1 MGEFHLA
8 NDRRTMTTD
17 PNQERR
23 RLREL
28 YANMS
33 DGELEKL
40 ASEGSSLTE
49 EAYDT
54 LEDEL
59 EHRGIADKIE
69 DLPAKNLPQIDY
81 RELMTIR
88 HFRDLPAALLAQ
100 GLLKSAGI
108 ESSLADD
115 NLVRLDWFISNLVGG
130 VRLRVKPQD
139 AQEALQILNQ
149 PIPAGF
155 NVEGVGIYEQPKCP
169 QCGSLDITFEGLNKS
184 VAYVSA
190 YLNVPI
196 PIHNEG
202 WKCAS
207 CGHEWMDEVEVES
220 ESDDEPEPEL
230 EPPQN

>member
-1 MGEFHLA
+1 MIP
-8 NDRRTMTTD
+8 D

-40 ASEGSSLTE
+40 AAQANSLTD
-49 EAYDT
+49 EAYDA

-59 EHRGIADKIE
+59 DRRGIADEIG
-69 DLPAKNLPQIDY
+69 DLPAKNPPQLDY

-88 HFRDLPAALLAQ
+88 QFRDLPAALLAQ
-100 GLLKSAGI
+100 GLLQSAGI

-115 NLVRLDWFISNLVGG
+115 NLIRLDWFISNLIGG

-139 AQEALQILNQ
+139 AKDALEILNQ

-169 QCGSLDITFEGLNKS
+169 QCGSLDITFEELNKP
-184 VAYVSA
+184 VAYTSA
-190 YLNVPI
+190 YLNVPL
-196 PIHNEG
+196 PIHRSG
-202 WKCAS
+202 WKCQS
-207 CGHEWMDEVEVES
+207 CGHEWMDEVEAES
-220 ESDDEPEPEL
+220 H
-230 EPPQN
+230 

>member
-1 MGEFHLA
+1 MIP
-8 NDRRTMTTD
+8 D

-28 YANMS
+28 YASMS

-40 ASEGSSLTE
+40 AAQANSLTD
-49 EAYDT
+49 EAYDA

-59 EHRGIADKIE
+59 DRRGIADEIG
-69 DLPAKNLPQIDY
+69 DLPAKNPPQLDY

-88 HFRDLPAALLAQ
+88 QFRDLPAALLAQ
-100 GLLKSAGI
+100 GLLQSAGI

-115 NLVRLDWFISNLVGG
+115 NLIRLDWFISNLIGG

-139 AQEALQILNQ
+139 AKDALEILNQ

-169 QCGSLDITFEGLNKS
+169 QCGSLDITFEELNKP
-184 VAYVSA
+184 VAYTSA
-190 YLNVPI
+190 YLNVPL
-196 PIHNEG
+196 PIHRSG
-202 WKCAS
+202 WKCQS
-207 CGHEWMDEVEVES
+207 CGHEWMDEVEAES
-220 ESDDEPEPEL
+220 H
-230 EPPQN
+230 

>member
-1 MGEFHLA
+1 MI
-8 NDRRTMTTD
+8 TD

-28 YANMS
+28 YASLS

-40 ASEGSSLTE
+40 AGQANSLTD
-49 EAYDT
+49 EAYDA

-59 EHRGIADKIE
+59 DRRGIADEIG
-69 DLPAKNLPQIDY
+69 DLPAKNPPQLDY

-88 HFRDLPAALLAQ
+88 QFRDLPAALLAQ
-100 GLLKSAGI
+100 GLLQSAGI

-115 NLVRLDWFISNLVGG
+115 NLIRLDWFISNLIGG

-139 AQEALQILNQ
+139 AKDALDILNQ

-169 QCGSLDITFEGLNKS
+169 QCGSLDITFEELNKPI
-184 VAYVSA
+184 AYTSA
-190 YLNVPI
+190 YLSVPL
-196 PIHNEG
+196 PIHRSG

-207 CGHEWMDEVEVES
+207 CGHEWMDEVE
-220 ESDDEPEPEL
+220 PEPGS
-230 EPPQN
+230 EPVN